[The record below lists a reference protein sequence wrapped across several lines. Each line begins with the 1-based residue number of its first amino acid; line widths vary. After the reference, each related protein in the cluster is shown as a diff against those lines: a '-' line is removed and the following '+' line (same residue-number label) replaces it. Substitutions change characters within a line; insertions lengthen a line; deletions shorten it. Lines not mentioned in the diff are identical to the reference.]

1 MASDYIYEELG
12 QGSNLKA
19 PPEILQDLDQ
29 DETSLQEI
37 GRWGS
42 KWSIN
47 IYCNREKQTLTLL
60 R

>member
-37 GRWGS
+37 GR
-42 KWSIN
+42 
-47 IYCNREKQTLTLL
+47 
-60 R
+60 